1 MFELRS
7 RINAHS
13 VAGLWAT
20 SGKWLGKTLRALR
33 EDNRGG
39 TAVLA
44 AIMFPAIIGGFGL
57 GAEAGYWYYTQRKIQ
72 HAADVS
78 AHAAGIRKRSGDEA
92 ATYGAVALKIATD
105 SGFRHNIGTIQVNSP
120 PATGA
125 FAGNA
130 KAVEVLLNEN
140 LPRLFT
146 AIFANTT
153 VPINSRAVVLVED
166 GSVACILALAPVEGS
181 AINLGGNTS
190 VNLDGCDVASNS
202 LMPTSYDQNGGP
214 SMTTGCIHTVGQAN
228 VGGGTM
234 DLTDCNEINEYAP
247 TVADPYADRAAPTV
261 SGNCSQLNLNGGGNG
276 GGNGN
281 GNGNGGGNGN
291 GNATQVQPGHYC
303 TMQFTGQG
311 TYNLNAGVY
320 IVDGGVFRVN
330 SGVTV
335 TGDDVTIYLV
345 NGATI
350 EINGGALVDLSAPGG
365 TYDPVN
371 NPYAGL
377 LFFAERDGSTQLGHT
392 INGGSTTILEGA
404 IYVPTDDIS
413 YSGGAQGANG
423 CLQVIA
429 WTVDFTGN
437 SEFQSN
443 CANSGTTDI
452 AVNESVTVV
461 E

>member
-1 MFELRS
+1 MFEMRS
-7 RINAHS
+7 RISAVS
-13 VAGLWAT
+13 VSGLWAA
-20 SGKWLGKTLRALR
+20 SGKWLGKTLRTLR

-44 AIMFPAIIGGFGL
+44 AIMFPAVIGGFGL

-92 ATYGAVALKIATD
+92 ATYEAVALKIATD
-105 SGFRHNIGTIQVNSP
+105 SDFRYGMGTIAVNSP

-130 KAVEVLLNEN
+130 DAVEVILTEN

-153 VPINSRAVVLVED
+153 VPITSRAVVLVD
-166 GSVACILALAPVEGS
+166 GGSVACILSLGPAESPG
-181 AINLGGNTS
+181 INLGGNAS
-190 VNLDGCDVASNS
+190 VTLDGCDVASNS
-202 LMPTSYDQNGGP
+202 LTPNAYDQNGSP

-228 VGGGTM
+228 VGGGTVN
-234 DLTDCNEINEYAP
+234 LTDPDCPQIDEYAP
-247 TVADPYADRAAPTV
+247 TVADPYAGRSEPTV
-261 SGNCSQLNLNGGGNG
+261 SGNCSNFNTSGGSGRNRG
-276 GGNGN
+276 SAKQGY
-281 GNGNGGGNGN
+281 
-291 GNATQVQPGHYC
+291 AGHYC
-303 TMQFTGQG
+303 NMQFSGQG
-311 TYNLNAGVY
+311 YTHLNPGVY
-320 IVDGGVFRVN
+320 IVDGGDFRIN

-335 TGDDVTIYLV
+335 FGTGVTIYLV
-345 NGATI
+345 NGATVSI
-350 EINGGALVDLSAPGG
+350 SGSATVDLSAPTG
-365 TYDPVN
+365 TYDALT
-371 NPYAGL
+371 NPYAGI
-377 LFFAERDGSTQLGHT
+377 LFWAENDPSTVLNHS
-392 INGGSTTILEGA
+392 INGSSTTILEGA
-404 IYVPTDDIS
+404 IYMPSDHVD
-413 YSGGAQGANG
+413 YAGGAAAANG

-429 WTVDFTGN
+429 WTIDFTGG

-443 CANSGTTDI
+443 CTNSGTTDI